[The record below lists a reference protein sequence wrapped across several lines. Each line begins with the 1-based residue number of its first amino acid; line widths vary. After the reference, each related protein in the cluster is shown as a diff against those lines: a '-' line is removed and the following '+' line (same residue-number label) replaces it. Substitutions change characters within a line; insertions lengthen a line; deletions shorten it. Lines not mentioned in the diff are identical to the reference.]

1 MNIEALLATV
11 SPAPPANR
19 PKAATSAEVGAGDVA
34 WLAALLEAFGQYLAP
49 TGPTPDPSGEA
60 LPAARP
66 AAQGGRGLPASLTEV
81 MTALQPLLSQLNGA
95 HGLTGVDE
103 PGVAI
108 DGPTGEVD
116 GDDPAALV
124 ARPGVAEAGLL
135 PAGAS
140 LPSAAVAAAE
150 NALPAAAPV
159 AGQAPATTATEPV
172 AAPAGDAVWAGTGPD
187 LADTWLHAGRGAPSL
202 FEGAAAG
209 GPRTPA
215 GTQSQPFPQP
225 VTADS
230 AANAAPPAP
239 AAPEAPAA
247 VRPGLT
253 FEPAAPAPNATVS
266 AAAEAAEPVARVAA
280 KAADA
285 PAEPSALAGQPTAPS
300 LTATPSLTVEA
311 PAVRATPNLPDVPA
325 LHQIVNAVK
334 LITHQGETEVRLHL
348 QPESLGRVLVQL
360 HTAGTDVSIRLWAE
374 TGHAQALI
382 QDHLP
387 QLKAA
392 LAAQGLQVEDLFVAV
407 GGDPSAFEAPDR
419 GPGDWSQPST
429 RRQAGLDQAAL
440 DEAGGVAGASPL
452 SRSGGDGHRIDYQ
465 V

>member
-19 PKAATSAEVGAGDVA
+19 PKAATSAEVGADDVA
-34 WLAALLEAFGQYLAP
+34 WLAAWLEAFGQYLAP
-49 TGPTPDPSGEA
+49 PGPTPDPTGEA

-66 AAQGGRGLPASLTEV
+66 AAQGERGLPVSLTEV

-108 DGPTGEVD
+108 DGPAGEVD

-124 ARPGVAEAGLL
+124 ARPGVAEAGML

-140 LPSAAVAAAE
+140 LPSAAVTAAE
-150 NALPAAAPV
+150 NGLPAAAPV
-159 AGQAPATTATEPV
+159 AGRAPATTATEPV
-172 AAPAGDAVWAGTGPD
+172 AAPAGDAAQAGTGPD

-202 FEGAAAG
+202 FEGTAAG

-215 GTQSQPFPQP
+215 GTQSQPFSLPGA
-225 VTADS
+225 ADS
-230 AANAAPPAP
+230 AANAAQPAPPAAARPGLAFEP
-239 AAPEAPAA
+239 AAP
-247 VRPGLT
+247 
-253 FEPAAPAPNATVS
+253 APAPNATVS

-285 PAEPSALAGQPTAPS
+285 PAEPSPLAGQPTAPS

-360 HTAGTDVSIRLWAE
+360 HTAGNDVSIRLWAE

-392 LAAQGLQVEDLFVAV
+392 LAAQGLQVEGLFVAV

-440 DEAGGVAGASPL
+440 DEAGGGASASPL
-452 SRSGGDGHRIDYQ
+452 SRSGGDGRRIDYQ